1 MKTAKRLLCLLLA
14 IVCCVSLALTGCKK
28 SAKPA
33 DSTAPSASAT
43 EPTQAPTQPTQP
55 TQQEV
60 VPADHIHMYGD
71 WQTDGTNHWKTC
83 QCGQK
88 DALGGHIDE
97 NADEK
102 CDACGYAMPLTAAPL
117 ATADQAK
124 NLTAVKTASAGGAVT
139 AHPGGRITYKIAI
152 TNKGADA
159 VSVNVTD
166 TLPQGTAF
174 VSGCENVNGNALSW
188 SIKRIEPGKTV
199 TLSYT
204 VKPDYTVQQVRDAKT
219 DIILKNTEAKVMDL
233 AVAAPAKDIWV
244 LETFNATD
252 IRRMEMAIDAMVTAN
267 LTAKN
272 SSNKPFC
279 EVNLL
284 TMMYYVGFTSGTNFG
299 TTELDKILTM
309 IYDNAGE
316 NTGSGSAGGVEDV
329 VETAQN
335 LLDRVVPTLY
345 GGTKVPGDKDKLF
358 RGSRAAEVTIADL
371 ISGDVIVVNT
381 GDDYKLYIVDGQHLV
396 HLGKT
401 QVTRQMDPATVLP
414 GLTSADRYV
423 VIRPSINMNV
433 NLSLNEGEYFN
444 KADEEGYTELEKAL
458 IATAETYL
466 LRGDRAQYTDDN
478 TGKNMYRWES
488 SVRQPEDYTVDQ
500 YGYTNCAAFT
510 YDVHWATYGVAPKAM
525 NANDNSVSLNTTYNL
540 ASSASRGWN
549 PKTLT
554 GSNKTTIFYYNPA
567 SKITD
572 AEKAEKTAL
581 ICSLLRPGDIV
592 CIRRTTGSGHA
603 MLYVGNGLLIH
614 SSGSNYSN
622 NNKTDTHE
630 ATIRFRAMMDLFDE
644 SIAGKTSYIFNLESF
659 SIVRPQNNYKAK
671 ATQNTVNRV
680 NDMEGII
687 AEKISSTA
695 MGKTVNPG
703 DSITYTFYVFNTTD
717 KAKQVT
723 VKDEISQF
731 AAFQSATD
739 GGVNNGNQIS
749 WNITVPADTRMS
761 VSYTVKVNADAAT
774 YSKLD
779 GAKATVNGV
788 VHKCYDTA
796 VANTLTV
803 EQQQKLVEAVETVSK
818 MDVQNLT
825 SVQVANLIYKTAFG
839 VDNIFGENV
848 TTYAD
853 LLNGSGKDNVGVFND
868 ASGYSDKTIM
878 VLTDANI
885 SNAAK
890 MVAPGLYGGHGV
902 YSSNVGGETYFRYL
916 NLADRTLRS
925 RYYWEKDLVVGD
937 LYLLHGTSQE
947 SLYLYVGNNRFVIL
961 SPGNNQF
968 ATTSVSERFEYSP
981 ATAWKHHAV
990 LRPSIVL
997 DI

>member
-1 MKTAKRLLCLLLA
+1 MKTAKRLLCLLMALA
-14 IVCCVSLALTGCKK
+14 CLISAGCSK
-28 SAKPA
+28 SAKTA
-33 DSTAPSASAT
+33 DPTAPSGSTT
-43 EPTQAPTQPTQP
+43 EPTQTPSQPTEPTQP
-55 TQQEV
+55 V
-60 VPADHIHMYGD
+60 VTPADHIHTYGT
-71 WQTDGTNHWKTC
+71 WQTDSANHWKTC

-88 DALGGHIDE
+88 DASGSHTDE

-102 CDACGYAMPLTAAPL
+102 CDSCGYAMPLTAAPL
-117 ATADQAK
+117 ATAEQAK
-124 NLTAVKTASAGGAVT
+124 SLTAVKTASAGGAVT

-152 TNKGADA
+152 TNNCADA
-159 VSVNVTD
+159 VSVNVSD
-166 TLPQGTAF
+166 TIPQGTAF
-174 VSGCENVNGNALSW
+174 VAGCENVSGNALSW

-199 TLSYT
+199 TLTYT
-204 VKPDYTVQQVRDAKT
+204 VKPDYTVQQVRESKT
-219 DIILKNTEAKVMDL
+219 DILLKNTEAKVMDI
-233 AVAAPAKDIWV
+233 AVAAPAKDIYV
-244 LETFNATD
+244 LETFNAAD

-284 TMMYYVGFTSGTNFG
+284 TMMYYVGFTSGANFG
-299 TTELDKILTM
+299 TTELSEILSM
-309 IYDNAGE
+309 IYENAGN

-335 LLDRVVPTLY
+335 LLDRVAPTLY
-345 GGTKVPGDKDKLF
+345 GGTKVPADKDKLF

-401 QVTRQMDPATVLP
+401 QVTRQIDPATVLP
-414 GLTSADRYV
+414 GLTGADRYV

-433 NLSLNEGEYFN
+433 NLSLNEDEYFN
-444 KADEEGYTELEKAL
+444 DADKEGYTELETAL

-466 LRGDRAQYTDDN
+466 LRGDRCQYTDDN

-488 SVRQPEDYTVDQ
+488 AVRQPEDYTVDQ

-510 YDVHWATYGVAPKAM
+510 YDVHWATYGIAPKAM

-549 PKTLT
+549 PKTLK
-554 GSNKTTIFYYNPA
+554 GSNKSTIFYYNPA
-567 SKITD
+567 SKITEE
-572 AEKAEKTAL
+572 EKAEKTAL

-622 NNKTDTHE
+622 NNQTDTHE
-630 ATIRFRAMMDLFDE
+630 ATIRFRALMDLFDE
-644 SIAGKTSYIFNLESF
+644 SIAGKTSYVFNLESF
-659 SIVRPQNNYKAK
+659 SIVRPQNNYNAK

-680 NDMEGII
+680 NDTEGLI

-703 DSITYTFYVFNTTD
+703 DTVTYTFCLFNTTD
-717 KAKQVT
+717 KAKTVT

-731 AAFQSATD
+731 ALFQSATD
-739 GGVNNGNQIS
+739 GGVNSGSQIT
-749 WNITVPADTRMS
+749 WNITVPADTRVS
-761 VSYTVKVNADAAT
+761 LSYTVKVKDDTAAF
-774 YSKLD
+774 SKLD

-788 VHKCYDTA
+788 VHKCCDTA
-796 VANTLTV
+796 VANTLTA
-803 EQQQKLVEAVETVSK
+803 QQQDQLIAAVQTVSK
-818 MDVQNLT
+818 MDVGELT

-868 ASGYSDKTIM
+868 ASGYSDKTVM
-878 VLTDANI
+878 VLTDANP

-902 YSSNVGGETYFRYL
+902 YTSEVAGETYYRYL
-916 NLADRTLRS
+916 NLADRSLRS

-937 LYLLHGTSQE
+937 LYLLHGTTQE
-947 SLYLYVGNNRFVIL
+947 SLYLYVGNNQFVIL
-961 SPGNNQF
+961 SPGSNQF
-968 ATTSVSERFEYSP
+968 ATTSVSARFEYSP

-990 LRPSIVL
+990 LRPSMVL